1 MLIDIKED
9 SEFMVKTA
17 ISSVIL
23 LVFSIDS
30 SYFSNKLCSRDY
42 LRSSR
47 VK

>member
-9 SEFMVKTA
+9 SKLMVKIT

-23 LVFSIDS
+23 LFFSIDS
-30 SYFSNKLCSRDY
+30 SYFSNELYSRDY